1 VDEATS
7 GRTGVVRPVAAGV
20 VRRRGLTVVAMAIG
34 AILVVL
40 GSLLPWLRTGAR
52 QRNSY
57 DAFAVADRLGFG
69 PGGAAAEGLRW
80 WPLVPLLTAAAV
92 VAAWWGWRRPG
103 GLIGMAAGLYAFAVG
118 AAVAMADQ
126 QSAVDIRPGAT
137 VTAVGGAVLALA
149 SVATAL
155 VTADPPTGPAR

>member
-1 VDEATS
+1 MGPVTAT
-7 GRTGVVRPVAAGV
+7 R
-20 VRRRGLTVVAMAIG
+20 VRRRGLTVLAMAAG

-80 WPLVPLLTAAAV
+80 WPLVPLLTAGAV
-92 VAAWWGWRRPG
+92 VVAWWGWRRPG
-103 GLIGMAAGLYAFAVG
+103 GLIGIAAGVYAAAVG
-118 AAVAMADQ
+118 AAVATADQ
-126 QSAVDIRPGAT
+126 QSAIDIRPGAT

-155 VTADPPTGPAR
+155 VTADRPTGPAR

>member
-1 VDEATS
+1 MDQATS
-7 GRTGVVRPVAAGV
+7 GPSGLVRPLTGAGL
-20 VRRRGLTVVAMAIG
+20 RRGGLTVLAMAAG

-69 PGGAAAEGLRW
+69 PGGAAAQGLRW
-80 WPLVPLLTAAAV
+80 WPLVPLLTACAV

-103 GLIGMAAGLYAFAVG
+103 GLVGIAAGLYATAVG
-118 AAVAMADQ
+118 VAVATADQ

-137 VTAVGGAVLALA
+137 VTAVGGVVLALA